1 LIPGW
6 NPARP
11 SFRHAPIATTAD
23 ATKPLIEFFGSMHLS
38 EITCGKIRHYQT
50 WRLQKCGGNSINK
63 ETSVLQ
69 QILKRVGVWKKII
82 GDYQPIPLP
91 DTGPGKSLTEKR
103 EEAWFSAAA
112 IKPGWRVAY
121 LASLISIH
129 TSAGPAEIL
138 NLKLENVLPN
148 SDPPE
153 IRIVNHTKNK
163 YRIRH
168 VPLNEKAKWAAEQLL
183 CRAKEL
189 GATEPEHYLIPFG
202 LKTGSYD
209 PGRPATSWKGAH
221 EEICAAAG
229 INIRIYDFR
238 HSCITRMLES
248 GVPDGT
254 VMAVCGHVSR
264 AMIAR
269 YSHVQM
275 KSKLAA
281 VQRILGEPGT
291 QASDDGKEGR
301 RKVYLRVMVSCPA
314 SRKLVFTG
322 TAAEEKEFQRDATR
336 SGQFTCPECKQVHT
350 WTKPDAFLLP

>member
-1 LIPGW
+1 VNRTPSK
-6 NPARP
+6 PAIIWSGIICYFKRTLGALQKGLP
-11 SFRHAPIATTAD
+11 REQAQSQFPCQPLRGDSTVGFEGPQSTTAGERV
-23 ATKPLIEFFGSMHLS
+23 T
-38 EITCGKIRHYQT
+38 
-50 WRLQKCGGNSINK
+50 SI
-63 ETSVLQ
+63 
-69 QILKRVGVWKKII
+69 
-82 GDYQPIPLP
+82 Y
-91 DTGPGKSLTEKR
+91 
-103 EEAWFSAAA
+103 
-112 IKPGWRVAY
+112 
-121 LASLISIH
+121 
-129 TSAGPAEIL
+129 
-138 NLKLENVLPN
+138 
-148 SDPPE
+148 
-153 IRIVNHTKNK
+153 
-163 YRIRH
+163 
-168 VPLNEKAKWAAEQLL
+168 
-183 CRAKEL
+183 
-189 GATEPEHYLIPFG
+189 YLIPFR

-248 GVPDGT
+248 GVPEGT